1 MSVERIYPPSKLQD
15 TKTVNGVKFNL
26 HLLRSLWVGYLDRA
40 EGKPLEPRKT
50 KTRTVYPS

>member
-26 HLLRSLWVGYLDRA
+26 RLLRSLWVGYLDRA